1 MKGEEQ
7 VDTKLHR
14 YFDGDL
20 PPEEAAALRR
30 RLEADPVLR
39 AQLDGLAE
47 VRAVLRAFAE
57 AQAGDVPSE
66 ALWERIEARLGGDR
80 RDRRDVPET
89 GTQPLR
95 AAEQG
100 AVDLIA
106 MRDVPET
113 GTQPPAK
120 ERIGKRAFRAIA
132 GGRSEERQVT
142 SSSEAGRR
150 RTIGIVVA
158 AVALAAAAFL
168 VVLAPDAGGP
178 ESQASVSARHT
189 VPDRRPSAEPT
200 LSEIVQRTEV
210 LKIDFGNHWGAI
222 FAVEGQN
229 GERYAVVWLED
240 EKTNEQKTT
249 AME

>member
-1 MKGEEQ
+1 
-7 VDTKLHR
+7 
-14 YFDGDL
+14 
-20 PPEEAAALRR
+20 
-30 RLEADPVLR
+30 
-39 AQLDGLAE
+39 
-47 VRAVLRAFAE
+47 
-57 AQAGDVPSE
+57 
-66 ALWERIEARLGGDR
+66 
-80 RDRRDVPET
+80 
-89 GTQPLR
+89 
-95 AAEQG
+95 
-100 AVDLIA
+100 
-106 MRDVPET
+106 
-113 GTQPPAK
+113 
-120 ERIGKRAFRAIA
+120 
-132 GGRSEERQVT
+132 VT

-178 ESQASVSARHT
+178 EPQAPVSARHT

-240 EKTNEQKTT
+240 EKTNEEKTT